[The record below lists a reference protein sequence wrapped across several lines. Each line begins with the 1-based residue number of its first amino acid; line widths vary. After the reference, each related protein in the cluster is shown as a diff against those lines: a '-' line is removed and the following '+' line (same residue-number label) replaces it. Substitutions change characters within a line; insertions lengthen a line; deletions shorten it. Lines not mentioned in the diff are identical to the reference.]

1 MTFRSL
7 HKLQQ
12 TCPPWKNIKGFK
24 YHFIHMQACHGLYA
38 LSMQLSNFI
47 SLLYITTVHDEQL
60 LK

>member
-1 MTFRSL
+1 
-7 HKLQQ
+7 
-12 TCPPWKNIKGFK
+12 
-24 YHFIHMQACHGLYA
+24 MQACHGLYA